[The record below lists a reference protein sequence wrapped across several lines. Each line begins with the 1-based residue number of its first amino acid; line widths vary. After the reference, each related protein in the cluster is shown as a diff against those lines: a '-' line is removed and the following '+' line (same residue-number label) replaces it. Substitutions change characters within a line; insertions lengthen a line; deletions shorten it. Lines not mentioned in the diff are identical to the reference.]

1 MRLKVSQVLPQT
13 KAKPKAKAKSQG
25 EGIKGTGPGK
35 SGDKSKGKSKGDG
48 KGKDN
53 QKGSEPAAQP
63 KAAPKAKSSI
73 PCLFYPKG
81 TCNKGD
87 DCPFLHDAKAAPA
100 AKAKS
105 LAATAK
111 ATVAFVAAASSMPKA
126 SAVSTAAVKET
137 LKKSAW
143 ATFKSSI
150 CAFVQPFLTL
160 MSLTSGIGDPQG
172 FASAAILCNP
182 NVTIPQVFASQTS
195 GATVRNQDFDDIKVL
210 TPGIP
215 AILSHTHAVPA
226 QSTSPTTVDLEW
238 IADSGAGRDLE
249 SERAFLQ
256 QGIPKDTIQSCISG
270 IHPTKF
276 ETGNGPFTSDTCI
289 ELQGESFGQARF
301 NMMNDYPL
309 VRSLGQI
316 VSSGKPFVW
325 MPGER
330 IFLPILVMMCK

>member
-1 MRLKVSQVLPQT
+1 MQRFVDRIKDPREGSHTRSWNWLYGKLKGVVIEMREDQNGGSIRASLQTKVKIHRRQLKLQLQTSPQNWLMRLKVSQVLPQT

-182 NVTIPQVFASQTS
+182 QRDHPAGVCIPNVRCN
-195 GATVRNQDFDDIKVL
+195 GAEPRL
-210 TPGIP
+210 
-215 AILSHTHAVPA
+215 
-226 QSTSPTTVDLEW
+226 
-238 IADSGAGRDLE
+238 
-249 SERAFLQ
+249 
-256 QGIPKDTIQSCISG
+256 
-270 IHPTKF
+270 
-276 ETGNGPFTSDTCI
+276 
-289 ELQGESFGQARF
+289 
-301 NMMNDYPL
+301 
-309 VRSLGQI
+309 
-316 VSSGKPFVW
+316 
-325 MPGER
+325 
-330 IFLPILVMMCK
+330 